1 MKLPIELLMEA
12 VTGFSPFTYAGSL
25 PVSREVGRP
34 HFYDRGEAS
43 AAQTEQQNHLWF
55 TDDLSAPLPKGT
67 FLCIGEP
74 RLRYPEETGVL
85 VFPEGTSLTALFNM
99 IQSLFDVYDD
109 WEASS
114 LAAISRFQD
123 YRSLIRVTWDHF
135 HLPVLLTDSQFKIIA
150 TAHEENSP
158 FALFESDD
166 SLPSEMIDDLI
177 SNPRFRNLEYRSG
190 ILLLD
195 LDMNYKARNFQH
207 GGKYCGRLIMGIPE
221 DSLPLQKDFLL
232 EKLAE
237 YTEFLLQKF
246 GSLRIG
252 TSIQN
257 YLHSFLSECLKGSRP
272 GHRELNYLEQNTN
285 WTDEQTYLCAVFLP
299 EHRLKKELYPP
310 YLIAQI
316 EERWNCTCAVEHDN
330 HVVMLFNLSQYGTNR
345 LADFYQ
351 SLAYMVRD
359 GLMVAGCSRVFQ
371 GLRSL
376 QLYARQAQLAI
387 EFGQKKDATRWY
399 FRFDDYGLEYL
410 LQYGLGAFK
419 PEQVCH
425 PALLLLRSH
434 DQSRQTSYYLTLYT
448 WFREQFNMSQAA
460 ARLFIHRST
469 FINRME
475 RIEELTHLNLEDYN
489 TRLYLEL
496 SFCLLA
502 EPDERDSR
510 PMYV

>member
-1 MKLPIELLMEA
+1 MKLTIDLLAEA
-12 VTGFSPFTYAGSL
+12 LSHSYTFTRQGML
-25 PVSREVGRP
+25 PGDHEIGRP
-34 HFYDRGEAS
+34 HYYRGNTGT
-43 AAQTEQQNHLWF
+43 QDHLWIV
-55 TDDLSAPLPKGT
+55 DDPHVSVQNGVFICTAPPVLRHPENT
-67 FLCIGEP
+67 LC
-74 RLRYPEETGVL
+74 L
-85 VFPEGTSLTALFNM
+85 VFSSQNSLSALFND
-99 IQSLFDVYDD
+99 IQSLYDMYD
-109 WEASS
+109 EWETGC
-114 LAAISRFQD
+114 LAAITRYQD
-123 YRSLIRVTWDHF
+123 YRSLIRFTWEQF
-135 HLPVLLTDSQFKIIA
+135 QLPLLLADSQFKIIA
-150 TAHEENSP
+150 TAHEGNSP

-190 ILLLD
+190 VILLD
-195 LDMNYKARNFQH
+195 LDMNYLARNFQY

-221 DSLPLQKDFLL
+221 RSDPVRNTFVLERLADF
-232 EKLAE
+232 
-237 YTEFLLQKF
+237 TEILLQKF

-257 YLHSFLSECLKGSRP
+257 YLHSFLSECLKGSAP
-272 GHRELNYLEQNTN
+272 GHRELNYLEQNTE
-285 WTDEQTYLCAVFLP
+285 WTDDQTYLTAVFLP

-316 EERWNCTCAVEHDN
+316 EERWNCTCAVEYEN
-330 HVVMLFNLSQYGTNR
+330 HVVMLFNLSQYGVR
-345 LADFYQ
+345 KLQDFYQ

-359 GLMVAGCSRVFQ
+359 GLMVAGCSRTFQ

-376 QLYARQAQLAI
+376 QLYYRQALYAI
-387 EFGQKKDATRWY
+387 EFGLKKDATRWY
-399 FRFDDYGLEYL
+399 FRFDDYGLSYL

-434 DQSRQTSYYLTLYT
+434 DQTRQTSYYITLYT
-448 WFREQFNMSQAA
+448 WFQEQFNMSQAA
-460 ARLFIHRST
+460 ARLYIHRST

-502 EPDERDSR
+502 EPEDREASL
-510 PMYV
+510 YV